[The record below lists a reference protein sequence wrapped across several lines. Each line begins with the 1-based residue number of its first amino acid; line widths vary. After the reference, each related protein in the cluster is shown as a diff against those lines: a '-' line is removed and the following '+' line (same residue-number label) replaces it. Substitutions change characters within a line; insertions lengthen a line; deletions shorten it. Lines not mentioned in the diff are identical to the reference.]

1 MRLILLILSITL
13 NTLIT
18 LGVSAAAADADDEV
32 KGVLGGSPPIYV
44 GVPSTG
50 TIETYRS
57 KRHVPPVERP
67 HNPESLRLGNMCATR
82 FGVFGP
88 GPNLPIGEVCAGRAV
103 NGRLIRGQ
111 VVAGGFGKFC
121 ATDQGIFG
129 PGPEQAVGVSC
140 RVEKDSDYIWGWV
153 SKVDR

>member
-129 PGPEQAVGVSC
+129 PGPEQTVGVSC

>member
-1 MRLILLILSITL
+1 MRLILLILSVTL

-18 LGVSAAAADADDEV
+18 LGFSAAADADDEE

-44 GVPSTG
+44 GIPSSA

-67 HNPESLRLGNMCATR
+67 HNPEALRLGNMCATKS
-82 FGVFGP
+82 GIFGP
-88 GPNLPIGEVCAGRAV
+88 GPNLPIGEVCAGKEV

-121 ATDQGIFG
+121 ATDQGLFG

-140 RVEKDSDYIWGWV
+140 RVEKGSDYIWGWV
-153 SKVDR
+153 YKIDR

>member
-1 MRLILLILSITL
+1 MRHILLIWSVTLSTF
-13 NTLIT
+13 IT
-18 LGVSAAAADADDEV
+18 LGVSAAAEADDEE
-32 KGVLGGSPPIYV
+32 KSVLGGSPPIYV
-44 GVPSTG
+44 GVPTG

-67 HNPESLRLGNMCATR
+67 HPEALRLGNMCATK
-82 FGVFGP
+82 FGIFGP
-88 GPNLPIGEVCAGRAV
+88 GPNLPIGEVCAGKEV

-111 VVAGGFGKFC
+111 VVGGGFGKFC

-140 RVEKDSDYIWGWV
+140 RVEKGSDYIWGWV
-153 SKVDR
+153 SKIDR